1 MDAYASNET
10 RNHTKRLKRSSNYS
24 DLNQALWDWFTVCR
38 NSNIPVSRSM
48 LQEEATFIAE
58 KVEISDFVASNGWLE
73 KLKQKLGICS
83 KTVAREPG
91 DESKETMDSWK
102 QQLGGT
108 HAMFGT
114 WMRRVAFGVASQRK
128 FKP

>member
-24 DLNQALWDWFTVCR
+24 DLNQALWDWFTACR
-38 NSNIPVSRSM
+38 NPNIPVSRSM
-48 LQEEATFIAE
+48 LQE
-58 KVEISDFVASNGWLE
+58 
-73 KLKQKLGICS
+73 
-83 KTVAREPG
+83 
-91 DESKETMDSWK
+91 ETMDSWK